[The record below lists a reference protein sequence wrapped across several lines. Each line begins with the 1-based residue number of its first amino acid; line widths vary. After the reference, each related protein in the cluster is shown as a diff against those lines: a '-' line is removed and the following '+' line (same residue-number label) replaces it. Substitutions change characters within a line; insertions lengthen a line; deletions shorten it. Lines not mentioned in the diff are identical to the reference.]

1 MRNRAI
7 LEGFGWARAAGLAL
21 VVAGLAACGSDEGTR
36 KVGGGSSP
44 GAGASGNGDGSGATG
59 NQGTGST
66 LLPPDGTGGTDDGG
80 REVVCNDDGV
90 CTCIGIA
97 VFGRQGTYGA
107 VPGSDGTSAIEAWLN
122 ENSNAAVQ
130 SYQQK
135 PAITPEFF
143 EGLDVILLE
152 AMETQEGAGNQW
164 QFTPDELATFEAW
177 VRGGGGVIALTGYGG
192 FPSEVEPTH
201 ALIGFSGLAYAGLTG
216 PGDTATAADDT
227 CAYCRGNSY
236 SQGGWNSAH
245 PIAREITAVGALYG
259 RSVSVPPDGEIVAQA
274 GAQVFGATVQVDA
287 GRVFMFHDEWV
298 TYTSQWDGSS
308 LENDCRTIDDPN
320 HSCLGVHPTT
330 TYQVPQ
336 FWYNALRWVSGDPE
350 CFDIEDP
357 VIVR

>member
-1 MRNRAI
+1 MVI
-7 LEGFGWARAAGLAL
+7 SL
-21 VVAGLAACGSDEGTR
+21 V
-36 KVGGGSSP
+36 
-44 GAGASGNGDGSGATG
+44 
-59 NQGTGST
+59 
-66 LLPPDGTGGTDDGG
+66 
-80 REVVCNDDGV
+80 
-90 CTCIGIA
+90 
-97 VFGRQGTYGA
+97 F
-107 VPGSDGTSAIEAWLN
+107 
-122 ENSNAAVQ
+122 
-130 SYQQK
+130 
-135 PAITPEFF
+135 
-143 EGLDVILLE
+143 
-152 AMETQEGAGNQW
+152 
-164 QFTPDELATFEAW
+164 
-177 VRGGGGVIALTGYGG
+177 
-192 FPSEVEPTH
+192 

-259 RSVSVPPDGEIVAQA
+259 RSVSVPPNGEIVAQA

-350 CFDIEDP
+350 CFDIEQTLRAALDIP
-357 VIVR
+357 VFHDDQHGTAIISAAGLLNALELTGKRIDEIRICVSGAGAAAISCSELMVRLGVLREHILMVDSRGVIYRGRTEAMNKYNGLNVEAARDAAAPARATTPQSSAALGGGPAAGCESSGTGRDASQFEIALTSAGSSALTTSTMQSSSPARRCPSRHAPIWALM